1 MTARRRTALAVEAER
16 ANAAQLAALGAEVRR
31 ARLRRRLTQAQLGA
45 RTGLSRMAI
54 SRAERGLGGGL
65 TLDAWQRIGIALG
78 VPVFVNLRRD
88 HLAETRDAPHLAM
101 QELVLRTGRGAG
113 YTGTFELPT
122 KPLEPARS
130 IDVGLIDDRHR
141 RVVVDE
147 CWNTVRR
154 HRCCCTLIRPEGRR
168 GGGPR
173 ARTLG
178 RRRAPRRPGVDRSRD
193 CRQPGARRALPRGVR
208 RTIPGLLDRVGGRAD
223 HRRSPAVAAGADLVR
238 RGDDPAV
245 RVASFSASMITSRAF
260 RRLTVDKRAA
270 RAADGR
276 PCRSGCTS
284 GGQAGSEGLASVP
297 LDAIERPGCT

>member
-78 VPVFVNLRRD
+78 VPVFVSLRRD

-147 CWNTVRR
+147 CWNTFGDIGAAARSSDRKVAEAEALAFARWGDVEHHVGLVWTVRATAANR
-154 HRCCCTLIRPEGRR
+154 ALVARYPEVFAAQFPGSSI
-168 GGGPR
+168 GWVDALTTG
-173 ARTLG
+173 
-178 RRRAPRRPGVDRSRD
+178 APPPS
-193 CRQPGARRALPRGVR
+193 QPGLIWCDVAMTRLFAWRRSARR
-208 RTIPGLLDRVGGRAD
+208 
-223 HRRSPAVAAGADLVR
+223 
-238 RGDDPAV
+238 
-245 RVASFSASMITSRAF
+245 
-260 RRLTVDKRAA
+260 
-270 RAADGR
+270 
-276 PCRSGCTS
+276 
-284 GGQAGSEGLASVP
+284 
-297 LDAIERPGCT
+297 

>member
-1 MTARRRTALAVEAER
+1 M
-16 ANAAQLAALGAEVRR
+16 
-31 ARLRRRLTQAQLGA
+31 
-45 RTGLSRMAI
+45 

-78 VPVFVNLRRD
+78 VPVFVSLRRD

-147 CWNTVRR
+147 CWNTFGDIGAAARSSDRKVAEAEA
-154 HRCCCTLIRPEGRR
+154 LA
-168 GGGPR
+168 

-178 RRRAPRRPGVDRSRD
+178 RRRAPRRAGVDRSRD

-223 HRRSPAVAAGADLVR
+223 HRRSPAVAAGADPGATWR
-238 RGDDPAV
+238 RPGCSRGVVQRVDDHVMCISPA
-245 RVASFSASMITSRAF
+245 
-260 RRLTVDKRAA
+260 D
-270 RAADGR
+270 
-276 PCRSGCTS
+276 
-284 GGQAGSEGLASVP
+284 GGQARGS
-297 LDAIERPGCT
+297 RR